1 MRAAVRSLALAYAV
15 VIAMAA
21 QAIAAPIVNVYYNA
35 TTGKLT
41 LQNTTASAVNLESF
55 QVLTIGSG
63 DVGPAAPGGQGY
75 LTGSAALFPTPT
87 PSFTTSNT
95 SSGGVNG
102 LFSEIFAG
110 NVGSTALTL
119 AAYPGWDESN
129 PLGPAGSFFNLGDVA
144 ALGMTQAD
152 LNNRFITVPDFSP
165 GGVTGA
171 GQFWFTYETSPGD
184 FSGGTLGDVVA
195 VVPEPGS
202 LALAGIGCGLV
213 AWLTMRRRNCRYL
226 SKWAFG
232 PSAEQAIVPAGNDQP
247 RMAICTRGNVGCGFS
262 GSWRA

>member
-1 MRAAVRSLALAYAV
+1 MRVTVRSLALAWA
-15 VIAMAA
+15 IAIGVAA
-21 QAIAAPIVNVYYNA
+21 QTAAAPIVNFYYNA
-35 TTGKLT
+35 TTGNLT
-41 LQNTTASAVNLESF
+41 LQNTTASAVSLESF

-119 AAYPGWDESN
+119 TAYPGWNASN
-129 PLGPAGSFFNLGDVA
+129 PLGPAGSFFSLGNVA

-152 LNNRFITVPDFSP
+152 LNERFITVPDFSP
-165 GGVTGA
+165 GGITGA
-171 GQFWFTYETSPGD
+171 GQFWFTYEASPGN
-184 FSGGTLGDVVA
+184 FSSGTLGDVVA

-202 LALAGIGCGLV
+202 LALAGMGGALV
-213 AWLTMRRRNCRYL
+213 TWLTMRRRNCR
-226 SKWAFG
+226 
-232 PSAEQAIVPAGNDQP
+232 
-247 RMAICTRGNVGCGFS
+247 
-262 GSWRA
+262 